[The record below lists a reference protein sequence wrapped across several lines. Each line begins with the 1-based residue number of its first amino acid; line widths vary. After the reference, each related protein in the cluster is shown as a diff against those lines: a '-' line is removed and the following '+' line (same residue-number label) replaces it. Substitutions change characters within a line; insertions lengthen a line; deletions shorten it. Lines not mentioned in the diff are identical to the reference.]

1 MTKTNLVIGI
11 TFAAFLVEAL
21 FHYQLGAWQ
30 DDGPIQFPQIVLP
43 DTNNTTFDFTAYVTD
58 LGMAIPFEDKVTAT
72 VTLKIT
78 GQITMTS

>member
-11 TFAAFLVEAL
+11 TFSAFLIEAL

-43 DTNNTTFDFTAYVTD
+43 DTKDFISMV
-58 LGMAIPFEDKVTAT
+58 AIVAGADPRSAWASASS
-72 VTLKIT
+72 
-78 GQITMTS
+78 TSLRYRHGCPMWP

>member
-11 TFAAFLVEAL
+11 TFSAFLIEAL

-43 DTNNTTFDFTAYVTD
+43 DTKDFISMVAIVGTFFV
-58 LGMAIPFEDKVTAT
+58 DKCHGYQ
-72 VTLKIT
+72 LF
-78 GQITMTS
+78 

>member
-43 DTNNTTFDFTAYVTD
+43 DTKDFISMNDILFFSEHFDFSFSQVAVS
-58 LGMAIPFEDKVTAT
+58 K
-72 VTLKIT
+72 
-78 GQITMTS
+78 